1 MNIPTLQ
8 DLLEA
13 GVHFGHQTRRWHP
26 KMEPFL
32 FGKKKGIHIFDLEIT
47 QKNLTEAATV
57 LKRIA
62 ATGEPI
68 IFICTKRQ
76 ARDLVKEGAEKIGA
90 MHVTTR
96 WLGGILTNFET
107 LQRSLGSYSKLK
119 TGLAEG
125 TFDNFTKKERGLM
138 LRNKLRLDRLYAG
151 IAGLDHLPGAI
162 VVVDSKREKTAVRE
176 ANAVGVPVIALLD
189 SNTDPTG
196 IDYPIPGNDDAYRS
210 VKVILDVLLEAVS
223 EGMREKTQK
232 PKVLS
237 EVEGSKPKTQ
247 NSEPEIQEIETKT
260 GDGKEKV
267 KSPKKAVKKETVKNV
282 TKTVKPKAV
291 KVSKATVKKEKK

>member
-1 MNIPTLQ
+1 MQIPTLQ

-47 QKNLTEAATV
+47 QKNLTEAASE

-62 ATGEPI
+62 STGEPI

-76 ARDLVKEGAEKIGA
+76 ARELVKEGAERIGA

-119 TGLAEG
+119 LGLAEG
-125 TFDNFTKKERGLM
+125 TFDHFTKKERGLM

-151 IAGLDHLPGAI
+151 IAGLDRLPGAI

-223 EGMREKTQK
+223 EGMNAHANGAKIPNLKSQITDTQSTTKSTESETVK
-232 PKVLS
+232 P
-237 EVEGSKPKTQ
+237 
-247 NSEPEIQEIETKT
+247 
-260 GDGKEKV
+260 
-267 KSPKKAVKKETVKNV
+267 KSPKKAVAKKTAVKKVTEKKETKIAKPKATTV
-282 TKTVKPKAV
+282 TKT
-291 KVSKATVKKEKK
+291 KVAKEKK